1 MKRKVVVT
9 GLGLISPIGHDV
21 PEFWANALKGK
32 NGVRKIDRFDPTPF
46 YSQIAGLII
55 DFDPLKR
62 LEKKEIKRTDLFS
75 QYALYAAEEAI
86 QDSGILSAPDYKEKT
101 GVIIASGIGGIGTLE
116 VEIKKL
122 IESGPRRVSPFLVPM
137 MIIDI
142 ASGLVSMK
150 YDFRG
155 PNFATISACAS
166 SAHAIGEAMR
176 IIQRGDADIMIV
188 GGAEAPVTPIG
199 VAGFSSMKALSS
211 RNDEPEKASRPFDLE
226 RDGFVMAE
234 GAAVVVLE
242 SLEHAERRNAKI
254 YAELAGYGASAD
266 AYHITAPH
274 PEGEGAYQSM
284 RRAVED
290 AGISPQGIDY
300 INAHGTSTKLN
311 DIMETKAIK
320 RLLGEYAYRIPVSST
335 KSMTGHLLGAAGALE
350 FIATVMS
357 VYTDRIHPTRNYEN
371 PDPECDLDYVPTTYR
386 EATVNVAISNSFGFG
401 VHNATLLVKKFS

>member
-9 GLGLISPIGHDV
+9 GLGVISPIGHDV
-21 PEFWANALKGK
+21 REFWENALKGE
-32 NGVRKIDRFDPTPF
+32 NGVRRIDRFDPTPF
-46 YSQIAGLII
+46 YSQIAGLIVN
-55 DFDPLKR
+55 FDPLRK
-62 LEKKEIKRTDLFS
+62 LDKKEIKRADLFS

-86 QDSGILSAPDYKEKT
+86 QDSGILSAGDYKERT

-116 VEIKKL
+116 IEIKKL
-122 IESGPRRVSPFLVPM
+122 IESGPRKVSPFLVPM
-137 MIIDI
+137 MIVDI

-176 IIQRGDADIMIV
+176 IIQRGDADVMIV
-188 GGAEAPVTPIG
+188 GGAEAPITPIG

-211 RNDEPEKASRPFDLE
+211 RNNEPEKASRPFDME

-242 SLEHAERRNAKI
+242 SLEHAEKRNAKI

-274 PEGEGAYQSM
+274 PEGEGAYRSM
-284 RRAVED
+284 KLALED
-290 AGISPQGIDY
+290 AGVSPDEVDY

-320 RLLGEYAYRIPVSST
+320 RLLGEYAYKVPISST

-350 FIATVMS
+350 FVATVMS
-357 VYTDRIHPTRNYEN
+357 VYTDKIHPTRNYEN
-371 PDPECDLDYVPTTYR
+371 PDPECDLDYVPGHYR
-386 EATVNVAISNSFGFG
+386 EMKVDVAITNSFGFG
-401 VHNATLLVKKFS
+401 GHNATLLVKKFS

>member
-9 GLGLISPIGHDV
+9 GLGVISPIGHDV
-21 PEFWANALKGK
+21 PEFWENALKGE
-32 NGVRKIDRFDPTPF
+32 NGVRRIDRFDPTPF
-46 YSQIAGLII
+46 YSQIAGLIV
-55 DFDPLKR
+55 DFDPLRR
-62 LEKKEIKRTDLFS
+62 LDKKEIKRADLFS

-86 QDSGILSAPDYKEKT
+86 QDSGILSATDYKERT

-116 VEIKKL
+116 IEIKKL
-122 IESGPRRVSPFLVPM
+122 IESGPRRVSPFLIPM
-137 MIIDI
+137 MIVDI

-176 IIQRGDADIMIV
+176 IIQRGDADVMIV
-188 GGAEAPVTPIG
+188 GGAEAPITPIG

-211 RNDEPEKASRPFDLE
+211 RNNEPEKASRPFDLE

-242 SLEHAERRNAKI
+242 SLEHAEKRNAKI

-284 RRAVED
+284 RLAFED
-290 AGISPQGIDY
+290 AGISPDEVDY

-320 RLLGEYAYRIPVSST
+320 RLLGEYAYKVPISST

-350 FIATVMS
+350 FVATVMS
-357 VYTDRIHPTRNYEN
+357 VYTNKIHPTRNYEN
-371 PDPECDLDYVPTTYR
+371 PDPECDLDYVPGHYR
-386 EATVNVAISNSFGFG
+386 ELKVDIAISNSFGFG
-401 VHNATLLVKKFS
+401 GHNATLLVKKFS

>member
-9 GLGLISPIGHDV
+9 GLGVISPIGHDV
-21 PEFWANALKGK
+21 PEFWENALKGE
-32 NGVRKIDRFDPTPF
+32 NGVRRIDRFDPTPF
-46 YSQIAGLII
+46 YSQIAGLIV
-55 DFDPLKR
+55 DFDPLRR
-62 LEKKEIKRTDLFS
+62 LDKKEIKRADLFS

-86 QDSGILSAPDYKEKT
+86 QDSGILSATDYKERT

-116 VEIKKL
+116 IEIKKL
-122 IESGPRRVSPFLVPM
+122 IESGPRRVSPFLIPM
-137 MIIDI
+137 MIVDI

-176 IIQRGDADIMIV
+176 IIQRGDADVMIV
-188 GGAEAPVTPIG
+188 GGAEAPITPIG

-211 RNDEPEKASRPFDLE
+211 RNNEPEKASRPFDLE

-242 SLEHAERRNAKI
+242 SLEHAEKRNAKI

-284 RRAVED
+284 RLALED
-290 AGISPQGIDY
+290 AGISPDEVDY

-320 RLLGEYAYRIPVSST
+320 RLLGEYAYKVPISST

-350 FIATVMS
+350 FVATVMS
-357 VYTDRIHPTRNYEN
+357 VYTNKIHPTRNYEN
-371 PDPECDLDYVPTTYR
+371 PDPECDLDYVPGHYR
-386 EATVNVAISNSFGFG
+386 ELKVDIAISNSFGFG
-401 VHNATLLVKKFS
+401 GHNATLLVKKFS